1 MTIYACWA
9 IVEGTGRLGLVEMAS
24 FKGKVYLGQVDAKS
38 EEEAIEIADYQLPM
52 PSLGSDVEFDIVD
65 YEVVE

>member
-9 IVEGTGRLGLVEMAS
+9 IIH
-24 FKGKVYLGQVDAKS
+24 GKVYLGQVEAKS
-38 EEEAIEIADYQLPM
+38 EEEAVEIADYQLPM